1 MLGFLYI
8 SLLPLISCRFPS
20 HCLCFS
26 PNSVLPIWVFF
37 HPTLQRRSLFP
48 SLWAIC
54 QSSPVQPL
62 TEVYGSALQ
71 EDVFLCFY
79 NKSLCCR
86 QQTRLL
92 YKSRHTWIHTGS
104 WAQTP
109 NPSSL
114 KHKDNSHARAKFPLL
129 SKSPVFFQFGSHE
142 SAVVVWWT
150 TCLPTHDLK
159 AIFPFIYD

>member
-1 MLGFLYI
+1 MWQVRYMWCWAFCII

-26 PNSVLPIWVFF
+26 PNSVLPILRFF
-37 HPTLQRRSLFP
+37 HSTLRLRSLFP

-54 QSSPVQPL
+54 QSSLMQPL
-62 TEVYGSALQ
+62 TEAYNSVLQ
-71 EDVFLCFY
+71 EDIFLCFY
-79 NKSLCCR
+79 NRSLCCR

-114 KHKDNSHARAKFPLL
+114 KHKDNSHAQAKFSWL
-129 SKSPVFFQFGSHE
+129 SKSPVFFSLDLTRVILLFGGPP
-142 SAVVVWWT
+142 A
-150 TCLPTHDLK
+150 
-159 AIFPFIYD
+159 FPPMI